1 MFRNPRFENL
11 AHFVAFVV
19 TVIALNLPS
28 NSVSAQSTLVVDKD
42 GSGSRSDCNTAT
54 PAFGNIQSAVN
65 TATVGDTIFVCPGAY
80 DEQITVTTDD
90 LTIRGA
96 GAGLTV
102 IRPSQIANNAMR
114 PGTSFPVGA
123 ILLVDDASGV
133 TIENITIDGSLADSG
148 SNVFPTC
155 LGIPFYTGVYYRLSS
170 GNIDAAHVTHIKSA
184 TACTFAVLV
193 QTDQTGSEGTANVAI
208 KNSLIDEY
216 GLGGVNCI
224 GQNTACT
231 LTGNTVRGQGPVN
244 DLLQAGI
251 IVRAESQSI
260 ISGNIVTDHFFIG
273 ARGAQESAAGIFLFF
288 ANPNSNSHVHQ
299 TNIFANN
306 QLNVQRLGTA
316 AAFD

>member
-1 MFRNPRFENL
+1 MLRNFLSAKHTRL
-11 AHFVAFVV
+11 IAIV
-19 TVIALNLPS
+19 TVLFAVILSTNP
-28 NSVSAQSTLVVDKD
+28 VSAQSTLVVDKD
-42 GSGSRSDCNTAT
+42 GSGSSKDCNAAA
-54 PAFGNIQSAVN
+54 PAFGSIQ
-65 TATVGDTIFVCPGAY
+65 TAINAAAVGDMILVCPGAY

-90 LTIRGA
+90 LTIRGSST
-96 GAGLTV
+96 GLTV

-114 PGTSFPVGA
+114 PGTAFPVGA
-123 ILLVDDASGV
+123 IILVNEASGV
-133 TIENITIDGSLADSG
+133 TIANITVDGSLADSG
-148 SNVFPTC
+148 SNVFPIC

-170 GNIDAAHVTHIKSA
+170 GNIDAAHVTQIKSA

-193 QTDQTGSEGTANVAI
+193 QTDQTGSEGIANVAI

-251 IVRAESQSI
+251 IVRAESQGI

-288 ANPNSNSHVHQ
+288 ANPNSNPHVQ
-299 TNIFANN
+299 QENIFANN